1 MNVNFIYTFEKQGE
15 IAPEDILENELWVD
29 VGNTVKDGVFDHHQD
44 GKFESAFACVM
55 QRTDCYKE
63 VNDYLKSKQRE
74 NAEVKIHV
82 HEDPDI
88 DCLFSI
94 FAIKRM
100 VYRGLS
106 NPSEAFDEKVL
117 DILLNY
123 VNTID
128 SGCGKDLSDATLYSY
143 FCNIGADIK
152 DLKKRSQEYI
162 DEGLKLLGL
171 VIAKMEDSTE
181 SVDLFTTPLEE
192 YIDISTLKYYSALQ
206 EAIKNNRDAYQN
218 DKKES
223 RVIIKSVNL
232 WNTEKRTMEPVK
244 AAIWVNLPSGE
255 HEYIFA
261 RDVDKCVLTVYPFK
275 IKADNSQEGV
285 TRAIIALNPDLQ
297 ESEEF
302 SLLPLAEVLEQ
313 CEQIEEE
320 LLYEQTKRYRR
331 DHSRS
336 RREDGRF
343 SEIPFYETDDPWFIS
358 EKGDIIDA
366 PRAESIIPYSRI
378 LSIIENDSSM
388 TKKAEFIRFA
398 GDAGESGSLKIEE
411 AEELGEI
418 SFGELYTKTR
428 EKIDAMQ
435 KDESLQHLF
444 AFVRVDP
451 SMLRYSNNWLKA
463 CCLNMVGKSDLRFS
477 RDNILQIDYRTCLY
491 TDQSITILVA
501 IDRRNQS
508 LSSLVDEKKLE
519 NSRICVDLKN
529 VLEHQL
535 KLRSIGK
542 DLSDTIEKITQE
554 SKKIDSF
561 NEELVQLS
569 TQMEED
575 DLIANPLEQEV
586 YAFIKDTWGIESLKS
601 SVTSS
606 AQLLIKNAE
615 QLRDRKAA
623 EERHA
628 QEVRKEIED
637 EKEAKRDSRI
647 QAGIGLVTVFTV
659 FSAWTDAFDF
669 IAKFVPGNDGGWSDV
684 FSCLPVM
691 IIEIIVTVFILC
703 LGCVAGKYVWQAWK
717 GTAYKEEN
725 DESENS

>member
-15 IAPEDILENELWVD
+15 IAPEDILKNELWVD
-29 VGNTVKDGVFDHHQD
+29 VGNTVKDGAFDHHQD
-44 GKFESAFACVM
+44 GGFASAFECVM
-55 QRTDCYKE
+55 KRTDCYE
-63 VNDYLKSKQRE
+63 GVNGYLKSKHE
-74 NAEVKIHV
+74 NAEVVIHV
-82 HEDPDI
+82 HEYPDI

-100 VYRGLS
+100 IQGGLS
-106 NPSEAFDEKVL
+106 NPAEAFDKKIL
-117 DILLNY
+117 DILLDY
-123 VNTID
+123 VNKID
-128 SGCGKDLSDATLYSY
+128 SGRGKDLSDVTLYSY
-143 FCNIGADIK
+143 FCNIGAEIK

-162 DEGLKLLGL
+162 DEGLNLLGL
-171 VIAKMEDSTE
+171 VIAKLEDSTE
-181 SVDLFTTPLEE
+181 SIDLFRTPLER
-192 YIDISTLKYYSALQ
+192 YIDIRTLKYYSALRK
-206 EAIKNNRDAYQN
+206 AIKHNFAAYQN
-218 DKKES
+218 DKKEN
-223 RVIIKSVNL
+223 RVIIKFVNL
-232 WNTEKRTMEPVK
+232 WNVVNRTMEPVK
-244 AAIWVNLPSGE
+244 AAIWVDLPSGE
-255 HEYIFA
+255 DEYIFA
-261 RDVDKCVLTVYPFK
+261 RNEDECVLTVYPYK
-275 IKADNSQEGV
+275 IKADNSQEGL
-285 TRAIIALNPDLQ
+285 TRAIIALNPNL
-297 ESEEF
+297 SKSKEF

-320 LLYEQTKRYRR
+320 LLYEQTRRYRR

-336 RREDGRF
+336 REDGRF
-343 SEIPFYETDDPWFIS
+343 SEIPFYETDDPWYIA

-378 LSIIENDSSM
+378 LSIIENDSYM
-388 TKKAEFIRFA
+388 TKRAGFLRF
-398 GDAGESGSLKIEE
+398 AGESGSLKIEK

-418 SFGELYTKTR
+418 RFGELYKKTR
-428 EKIDAMQ
+428 AKIDAMQ
-435 KDESLQHLF
+435 EDASLQHIF
-444 AFVRVDP
+444 AFVKVDP

-508 LSSLVDEKKLE
+508 LSSLVDEQTLE

-529 VLEHQL
+529 ILEHQS
-535 KLRSIGK
+535 KLRSIGVS
-542 DLSDTIEKITQE
+542 LSETIQKITQE
-554 SKKIDSF
+554 SKEIDRF
-561 NEELVQLS
+561 NEDLVRLS
-569 TQMEED
+569 TRIEED
-575 DLIANPLEQEV
+575 DLIANSLEQEV
-586 YAFIKDTWGIESLKS
+586 YAFIKDTLGIESLKS
-601 SVTSS
+601 SVTTS

-615 QLRDRKAA
+615 QLRDRKAT

-684 FSCLPVM
+684 FSCLPVL
-691 IIEIIVTVFILC
+691 IIEIIVAMLILW

-725 DESENS
+725 DESEDS

>member
-15 IAPEDILENELWVD
+15 IAPEDILKNELWVD

-44 GKFESAFACVM
+44 GKFKSAFECVM
-55 QRTDCYKE
+55 RRTGCYKK
-63 VNDYLKSKQRE
+63 VNTYLKSKQRE

-82 HEDPDI
+82 HEAPDI

-100 VYRGLS
+100 VDEGLS
-106 NPSEAFDEKVL
+106 NPAEAFNEKVL
-117 DILLNY
+117 DILLTY

-128 SGCGKDLSDATLYSY
+128 SGRGKDLRHATLYSY

-171 VIAKMEDSTE
+171 VIAKLEDSTE
-181 SVDLFTTPLEE
+181 SVDLFSTPLEG

-206 EAIKNNRDAYQN
+206 EAIKNNLDVYQN

-223 RVIIKSVNL
+223 QVIIKSVNL
-232 WNTEKRTMEPVK
+232 WNTVKRTMEPVK
-244 AAIWVNLPSGE
+244 AAIWVNLPSE
-255 HEYIFA
+255 EDEYIFA
-261 RDVDKCVLTVYPFK
+261 RDVDKCVLTIYPIK

-285 TRAIIALNPDLQ
+285 TRAIIALNPDLPQ
-297 ESEEF
+297 SEEF
-302 SLLPLAEVLEQ
+302 SLLPLAEALEQ
-313 CEQIEEE
+313 CEQTEEE

-378 LSIIENDSSM
+378 LSIIENDSYM
-388 TKKAEFIRFA
+388 TKRAGFLRF
-398 GDAGESGSLKIEE
+398 AGESGSLKIEK

-418 SFGELYTKTR
+418 SFGELYKKTR
-428 EKIDAMQ
+428 AKIDAMQ
-435 KDESLQHLF
+435 EDASLQHLF
-444 AFVRVDP
+444 AFVKVDP

-508 LSSLVDEKKLE
+508 LSSLVDEQTLE
-519 NSRICVDLKN
+519 NSRICVDLEK

-554 SKKIDSF
+554 SKEIDRF

-569 TQMEED
+569 TRMEED

-606 AQLLIKNAE
+606 AQLLLKNAE

-628 QEVRKEIED
+628 QEVRKEKED

-684 FSCLPVM
+684 FSCLPVL
-691 IIEIIVTVFILC
+691 IIEIIVTMFILC